1 MIDEVKPL
9 ETSANR
15 VMMPSLFPADTL
27 PHPKLVLQQ
36 HASLRRMAEPK
47 YIYFTVW
54 LLGLNRIIFF
64 FARQH

>member
-1 MIDEVKPL
+1 MIDEVKPS

-27 PHPKLVLQQ
+27 PHPKDPKLQQ
-36 HASLRRMAEPK
+36 HASLCRMLEPK

-54 LLGLNRIIFF
+54 LLD
-64 FARQH
+64 

>member
-1 MIDEVKPL
+1 MIDEVKPS

-27 PHPKLVLQQ
+27 PHPKDPKLQQ
-36 HASLRRMAEPK
+36 HASLCRTLEPK

-54 LLGLNRIIFF
+54 LLD
-64 FARQH
+64 